1 MNINAFRVGVSVTQI
16 FFKAYQSVQ
25 ERKPVWESLTR
36 SLTVV
41 PSLVIILD
49 RRLQKLCSLVEFSLK
64 TLKDRLIKDLLKEK
78 KFIICQIQ
86 QSINQ
91 FHVTNLFLYPLNT
104 LGSLQFCAGP
114 NQPTFQ
120 RRINDVSTFWIN
132 AEITSI
138 RR

>member
-64 TLKDRLIKDLLKEK
+64 TLKDSLIKDLLKEK

-104 LGSLQFCAGP
+104 LGNLWFCADP